1 MKFGASDMEA
11 FEYSALP
18 ARVIFG
24 FGTLPRA
31 ADELLALGRKRAFV
45 LSDPHHATAGA
56 ARLMH
61 ALDELGVELSTGAV
75 MHTPVDVTECVMA
88 KLVACDADCLISLG
102 GGWTIRHKK
111 ALAHRTD

>member
-1 MKFGASDMEA
+1 MEA

-18 ARVIFG
+18 AHVIFG

-56 ARLMH
+56 ARLMDAFIFCGGERTVKH
-61 ALDELGVELSTGAV
+61 VMVGGKWIVRDGRHPDEAAIESRYRQ
-75 MHTPVDVTECVMA
+75 MQ
-88 KLVACDADCLISLG
+88 
-102 GGWTIRHKK
+102 K
-111 ALAHRTD
+111 ALLA